1 MGKKY
6 LSLHPVFISQA
17 HCPSPSATLSPHHPH
32 LTSELDFGEREK
44 GTMSQRKWL
53 ELPLP
58 PFRGGWSGQSCQ
70 KKENTPSPSD

>member
-17 HCPSPSATLSPHHPH
+17 HCPSPSATLSPHHPR

-44 GTMSQRKWL
+44 GTMSQRRWL

-58 PFRGGWSGQSCQ
+58 PFRGGWSGQSCR
-70 KKENTPSPSD
+70 KKENTLSPSD